1 MRKTTLLKKM
11 IMERKAL
18 VVPGAYDAL
27 SAILI
32 EKTGFKALQVSG
44 FGIAGSFLG
53 KPDLGLLTFTE
64 MLVMTKNIVKSVD
77 IPVMA
82 DGDTGFGNVINLIRT
97 VEEFESL
104 GCAGINIEDQTFP
117 KRCGHLEGK
126 SVVSIEEM
134 VAKIKV
140 AVNTKRDK
148 DFVINAR
155 TDAFSIYGIDEA
167 IKRANAYAKAGADL
181 IFLEA
186 LSGKSDV
193 EKAVKKIDAPISIN
207 LFDAIGGGKTTLISL
222 EELRNLGVA
231 RVSVPVGTIF
241 AAAKGIK
248 IYLERLFEKGVLPDN
263 KDLAMTFDEWK
274 DLLDVDKIYR
284 LERKYLAGD

>member
-1 MRKTTLLKKM
+1 M
-11 IMERKAL
+11 ISERKAL

-27 SAILI
+27 SAMLV

-44 FGIAGSFLG
+44 FGVAGSFIG
-53 KPDLGLLTFTE
+53 KPDVGLLTFTE
-64 MLVMTKNIVKSVD
+64 MLFVTKNIVNSVS

-82 DGDTGFGNVINLIRT
+82 DGDTGFGNAVNLIRT
-97 VEEFESL
+97 VEEFESI

-126 SVVSIEEM
+126 SVISIDEM
-134 VAKIKV
+134 VLKIKA
-140 AVNTKRDK
+140 AVNTKKDP

-155 TDAFSIYGIDEA
+155 TDVAAIYGIDEA
-167 IKRANAYAKAGADL
+167 IKRGNAYAEAGADL

-186 LSGKSDV
+186 ISGRGDI
-193 EKAVKKIDAPISIN
+193 EKAVKEIKAPISIN
-207 LFDAIGGGKTTLISL
+207 LFDAIGGGKTKLISL

-241 AAAKGIK
+241 AAARGVKTYLEALFAKGILLDK
-248 IYLERLFEKGVLPDN
+248 KE
-263 KDLAMTFDEWK
+263 LAMSFDDWK
-274 DLLDVDKIYR
+274 KMININNIYK
-284 LERKYLAGD
+284 LEEKYLPE

>member
-1 MRKTTLLKKM
+1 M
-11 IMERKAL
+11 ISERNAL

-44 FGIAGSFLG
+44 FGISGSFLG
-53 KPDLGLLTFTE
+53 KPDVGLLTFTE

-82 DGDTGFGNVINLIRT
+82 DGDTGFGNAINLIRT
-97 VEEFESL
+97 VEESESI
-104 GCAGINIEDQTFP
+104 GCAGINLEDQTFP

-126 SVVSIEEM
+126 SLISIEEM
-134 VAKIKV
+134 VLKIKA
-140 AVNTKRDK
+140 AVNTKKDP

-155 TDAFSIYGIDEA
+155 TDAISVFGIDEA
-167 IKRANAYAKAGADL
+167 IKRGNAYAEAGADL

-186 LSGKSDV
+186 ISGRGDI
-193 EKAVKKIDAPISIN
+193 EKAVKEIKAPISIN
-207 LFDAIGGGKTTLISL
+207 LFDAIGGGKTKLISL

-248 IYLERLFEKGVLPDN
+248 TYLEKLFEKGILPDS
-263 KDLAMTFDEWK
+263 KELAMTFDEWK
-274 DLLDVDKIYR
+274 TLLEVDKIYR
-284 LERKYLAGD
+284 FERKYLPGN